1 MALSFRQSEILDI
14 AKAQVRVAK
23 AIIRQ
28 ARRTFLVCDHSKL
41 ARSAP
46 VRLASLRE
54 ISEVFTDLP
63 LPDDLAQ
70 RCREW
75 QTKINL
81 P

>member
-1 MALSFRQSEILDI
+1 MSSLLE
-14 AKAQVRVAK
+14 
-23 AIIRQ
+23 
-28 ARRTFLVCDHSKL
+28 
-41 ARSAP
+41 SANCED
-46 VRLASLRE
+46 LRE